1 MPGAMR
7 EIYDFLF
14 VKGGYV
20 MYPIVFCSVAA
31 LAIFLERVWFLQRGR
46 IIPPGFL
53 RLVRRLVSEGKVG
66 EANAICEQNISSIA
80 TILAAGVRVHGK
92 PREVIKE
99 AIEDAG
105 RHELANLERYM
116 GALATIAG
124 VATLLGLLGTI
135 TGMISVFQR
144 VSESVGLDM
153 EERTRLLSGG
163 IWEALITTAA
173 GLVIAVPTIVAHSYL
188 SSKISAMVLEME
200 AEAMQ
205 LLDLLEAAAPS
216 PANGAP
222 PPTPTP
228 PPPSGAAPPA
238 PLPAS

>member
-1 MPGAMR
+1 MR
-7 EIYDFLF
+7 EVYEFLF

-53 RLVRRLVSEGKVG
+53 RLVRRLVREGKVS
-66 EANAICEQNISSIA
+66 EAAAICEQNPSSIA
-80 TILAAGVRVHGK
+80 VILVAGVRSHGK
-92 PREVIKE
+92 PRDIIKE
-99 AIEDAG
+99 GVEDAG
-105 RHELANLERYM
+105 RHETANLERYM
-116 GALATIAG
+116 GALATIAS

-173 GLVIAVPTIVAHSYL
+173 GLIIAVPTIVAHSFL
-188 SSKISAMVLEME
+188 SSKIASMILEME

-205 LLDLLEAAAPS
+205 LVDLLEAAAPAGAEVM
-216 PANGAP
+216 PAVPSLAP
-222 PPTPTP
+222 A
-228 PPPSGAAPPA
+228 SGAAPPG
-238 PLPAS
+238 